1 MQSSFRAA
9 IFGGAKRRACGRGID
24 MPHSFHDT
32 PRMPSPR
39 TCFAFAAC
47 CLALCTWSTHAQAEA
62 RQTILYYDPDA
73 NYDAIPRIVESL
85 NLYLSE
91 QLPGYVIQMTSD
103 PATTTETIKS
113 GRVAYAILGADFVES
128 SKSLGVSPL
137 LVPQY
142 KGSVYYNKLL
152 VDRGNGAPG
161 DLRGKR
167 IAAAT
172 GDSRAGVADRVLD
185 LLKRAGLQ
193 VDDAVFLGTSKDL
206 DALLAVIFGQ
216 ADAALITSN
225 SLNTLKLVN
234 PAAAK
239 TMRSVWT
246 SGNILRPL
254 LVAIRGN
261 DHGIKREEVMKA
273 FSSIPDNP
281 TGRSAMQAMGYD
293 KWIAYTPQLSTAGAQ
308 K

>member
-1 MQSSFRAA
+1 MVFCAW
-9 IFGGAKRRACGRGID
+9 GAPAYAGTQR
-24 MPHSFHDT
+24 
-32 PRMPSPR
+32 
-39 TCFAFAAC
+39 
-47 CLALCTWSTHAQAEA
+47 
-62 RQTILYYDPDA
+62 TILYYDPDA
-73 NYDAIPRIVESL
+73 NYDAIPRIIQSMNE
-85 NLYLSE
+85 YLAA
-91 QLPGYVIQMTSD
+91 QLPGFVMQMTSD
-103 PATTTETIKS
+103 PATTADTIKTD
-113 GRVAYAILGADFVES
+113 RIAYAILGAEFVNS
-128 SKSLGVSPL
+128 TKTLGAAPL
-137 LVPQY
+137 LVPEY
-142 KGSVYYNKLL
+142 KGSIYYNKLL
-152 VDRGNGAPG
+152 VDRGTGPVG

-185 LLKRAGLQ
+185 LLKHAGLQ

-225 SLNTLKLVN
+225 SLNTLKIVN

-239 TMRSVWT
+239 TMRNVWT

-261 DHGIKREEVMKA
+261 EHGAQRDDVLKA
-273 FSSIPDNP
+273 FSTIPDNAA
-281 TGRSAMQAMGYD
+281 GRSAMQALGYD
-293 KWIAYTPQLSTAGAQ
+293 KWVAYTPQLTAGGAQ